1 MMALEKISSV
11 DLIEI
16 VENRIVQVRTKT
28 SILENGE
35 QITTQFHRDIVVPN
49 GDYSNQEPTVQA
61 IANLIYTP
69 EIVAA
74 HAANLAASQLT

>member
-1 MMALEKISSV
+1 MALEKISSV

-16 VENRIVQVRTKT
+16 VDNRIVQVRTKT
-28 SILENGE
+28 SILENGA
-35 QITTQFHRDIVVPN
+35 QISTQFQRQIVVPN
-49 GDYSNQEPTVQA
+49 GNYSNQEPTVQA

-74 HAANLAASQLT
+74 HAATLEAQLT

>member
-1 MMALEKISSV
+1 MALEKISLV

-16 VENRIVQVRTKT
+16 VENRIIQVRTKT
-28 SILENGE
+28 SILENGV
-35 QITTQFHRDIVVPN
+35 QISTQYQRQIVVPN
-49 GDYSNQEPTVQA
+49 GNYSNQEPTVQA

-74 HAANLAASQLT
+74 HAASLEAQLT

>member
-1 MMALEKISSV
+1 MALEKISSV

-16 VENRIVQVRTKT
+16 VDNRIIQVRTKT
-28 SILENGE
+28 SILENGA
-35 QITTQFHRDIVVPN
+35 QISTQFQRHIVMPN
-49 GDYSNQEPTVQA
+49 GNYSNQESTVQA

-74 HAANLAASQLT
+74 HAASLEAQLT

>member
-1 MMALEKISSV
+1 MALEKISSV

-16 VENRIVQVRTKT
+16 VNNCIIQVRTKT
-28 SILENGE
+28 SILENGV
-35 QITTQFHRDIVVPN
+35 QISTQFQRQIVVPN
-49 GDYSNQEPTVQA
+49 GNYSNQEPTVQA

-74 HAANLAASQLT
+74 HAAALEAQLT

>member
-1 MMALEKISSV
+1 MALEKISSV

-16 VENRIVQVRTKT
+16 VDNRIVQVRTKT
-28 SILENGE
+28 SILENGA
-35 QITTQFHRDIVVPN
+35 QISTQFQRQIVVPN
-49 GDYSNQEPTVQA
+49 GNYSNQEPTVQA

-74 HAANLAASQLT
+74 HAASLEAQLT

>member
-1 MMALEKISSV
+1 MALEKISSV

-16 VENRIVQVRTKT
+16 VDNRIIQVRTKT
-28 SILENGE
+28 SILENGA
-35 QITTQFHRDIVVPN
+35 QISTQFQRQIVVPN
-49 GDYSNQEPTVQA
+49 GNYSNQEPTVQA

-74 HAANLAASQLT
+74 HAATLEAQLT